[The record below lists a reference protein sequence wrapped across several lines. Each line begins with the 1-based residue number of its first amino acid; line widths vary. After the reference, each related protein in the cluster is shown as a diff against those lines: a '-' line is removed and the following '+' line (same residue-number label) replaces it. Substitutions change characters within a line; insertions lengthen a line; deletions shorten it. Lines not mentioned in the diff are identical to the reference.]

1 MCWFQVVPHYS
12 RTAQWTCGRT
22 TDWACLCK
30 AVQSCYE
37 TSYLCLFEADWL
49 LSRRSIS
56 AASLLCRCCRC
67 SATLARCAVNTYQI
81 LSTLFDMH
89 CTCLLLYLSPSR
101 PSIIHAL
108 SLTRQDRPCQA
119 PGQPDRRAMHFTIIL
134 HIFTFESF
142 DFSISG
148 LWSGF
153 WCSPGPF
160 NCAFQKFPQRRKA
173 INPYMWSYMGIAVAL
188 GISVLG
194 EDDLNALDSLD
205 IVDLNSQ
212 THARKDFL
220 HSWSLL
226 WFVLTNILTLCMH
239 VCLHQSQCAMRSHLT
254 WRSSLGYFLDGI
266 QHCRGWHQGTS
277 HQFLSMQ
284 VEMSE
289 SVL

>member
-134 HIFTFESF
+134 HIFTF
-142 DFSISG
+142 
-148 LWSGF
+148 LH
-153 WCSPGPF
+153 
-160 NCAFQKFPQRRKA
+160 
-173 INPYMWSYMGIAVAL
+173 
-188 GISVLG
+188 
-194 EDDLNALDSLD
+194 LN
-205 IVDLNSQ
+205 
-212 THARKDFL
+212 
-220 HSWSLL
+220 
-226 WFVLTNILTLCMH
+226 
-239 VCLHQSQCAMRSHLT
+239 HLT
-254 WRSSLGYFLDGI
+254 FRFPDFGVVSGAVQDPSTVPSRNSRNAARPSIRTCGPIWALQLRLVFL
-266 QHCRGWHQGTS
+266 
-277 HQFLSMQ
+277 F
-284 VEMSE
+284 
-289 SVL
+289 